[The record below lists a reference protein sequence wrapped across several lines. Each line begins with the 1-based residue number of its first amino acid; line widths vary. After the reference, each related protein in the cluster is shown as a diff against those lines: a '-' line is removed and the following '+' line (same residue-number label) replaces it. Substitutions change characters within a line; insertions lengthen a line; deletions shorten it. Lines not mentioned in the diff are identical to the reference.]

1 MDLIEIK
8 LIWTDNYFGTF
19 KKLFKNKRISSS
31 YINNGN
37 FDKLTLS
44 QDEINQI
51 MKKLKLTKQRVIR
64 CFELIMLA
72 KLDPKDA
79 LVHQRFGQEIKK
91 KLQQ

>member
-8 LIWTDNYFGTF
+8 LIWQENYFSAF

-31 YINNGN
+31 YITHQN
-37 FDKLTLS
+37 FDQLHLS
-44 QDEINQI
+44 SEEINII
-51 MKKLKLTKQRVIR
+51 MKKLKLSKQRIIR

-79 LVHQRFGQEIKK
+79 IVHQKFG
-91 KLQQ
+91 